1 MIAVF
6 ARNEHP
12 PGYGLAPWPSDQ
24 TPAYAHPVRRAHGY
38 SVLLVEVADDE
49 ELKAV
54 TDKLLLDGLPEEKAL
69 NHPWPWYGGHFDH
82 VATVHAPDGGARVIY
97 PTAKDSYVGDVRIS
111 KGDNRYVGVYKA
123 AEILA

>member
-12 PGYGLAPWPSDQ
+12 PGYGMAAWPSDQ
-24 TPAYAHPVRRAHGY
+24 EPSYAHPAHRAHGY
-38 SVLLVEVADDE
+38 SVLLVDVADQA
-49 ELKAV
+49 ELEAV
-54 TDKLLLDGLPEEKAL
+54 ASKLMHEGLSEEKAL
-69 NHPWPWYGGHFDH
+69 GHQWPWYGGRFDH
-82 VATVHAPDGGARVIY
+82 VATVHAPDGGVRVIY
-97 PTAKDSYVGDVRIS
+97 PQANFTGKPRIS